1 MGNGEIT
8 EFDFRFPFY
17 ENNNVVVL
25 KNNKPAT
32 GYTIVR
38 VSAGD
43 GADIPY
49 LGGKVV
55 FESAPLP
62 TDSIVISR
70 KLPLSR
76 VVDYQPLAKIEP
88 KLLNQDM
95 NYLMETLKDIY
106 DELNAFVGQCK
117 ELADKNFVN
126 ALIGR
131 LDYLN
136 RIIESGGV
144 LTHENAVSAITN
156 CLTVVPQDIKLEI
169 VDGAVVLKAGS
180 KVYVP
185 NGTGLFQ
192 GNIYTQDKSVSFATG
207 LNGSFIIFAGQ
218 GPNSNIFGQQESC
231 FYSGSP
237 APTFSTNIVVWY
249 DTSANLIKFSNNGG
263 STWFSENYSFPL
275 AKVTLVNGEIT
286 SIDQVFNGFGY
297 IGSTVFVLPGVKC
310 LIPNGKNADGTLNN
324 TITQVSSV
332 RVSTNLD
339 SNNNKIIVVRTDG
352 SFSQGNKWI
361 ESNIKPTFVENNNQY
376 WYNPDT
382 NKVFYYRS
390 STNNGFCE
398 VMLACNF
405 KTGADKKIT
414 SFLPKQTFHAV
425 DYSDTEFIAHQ
436 SMTSDKYVD
445 LKLGASGTQY
455 TAPADGYVFL
465 RGQTTVAGKAYGIT
479 NEITGMRNQIRVENS
494 GIDFGVFM
502 PVSVGQNFSVKYEG
516 ALASG
521 YLFRFVFVNGM
532 R

>member
-43 GADIPY
+43 GSDIPY

-55 FESAPLP
+55 FERAPLP

-88 KLLNQDM
+88 ELLNRDM

-106 DELNAFVGQCK
+106 DELSAFVGQCK
-117 ELADKNFVN
+117 ELADNNFVN

-136 RIIESGGV
+136 KIIKNGGV
-144 LTHENAVSAITN
+144 LTRDNAVSAITN
-156 CLTVVPQDIKLEI
+156 CLTFIPQDIKIDLNNGNLI
-169 VDGAVVLKAGS
+169 LKSGS

-185 NGTGLFQ
+185 NGINKFNT
-192 GNIYTQDKSVSFATG
+192 IVVSSDVEIRALANRTT
-207 LNGSFIIFAGQ
+207 IV
-218 GPNSNIFGQQESC
+218 
-231 FYSGSP
+231 FYSDGVLRCVDDKYCFSGP
-237 APTFSTNIVVWY
+237 SAPTVQVDVAVWY
-249 DTSANLIKFSNNGG
+249 DTENNVIKYTDNSGN
-263 STWFSENYSFPL
+263 TWSENNISLPVCIAIETTAGF
-275 AKVTLVNGEIT
+275 TEIK
-286 SIDQVFNGFGY
+286 QVFNGFGY
-297 IGSTVFVLPGVKC
+297 IGASIFALPGVKG
-310 LIPNGKNADGTLNN
+310 LIPNGRNTDGTLKNTEFTTENVLITTRNLQGDSKPLLLRRDGVINYLTYSYDEVRNINYNVAGSDNN
-324 TITQVSSV
+324 WAIVGVWSANNSGVITSV
-332 RVSTNLD
+332 RTKNS
-339 SNNNKIIVVRTDG
+339 
-352 SFSQGNKWI
+352 
-361 ESNIKPTFVENNNQY
+361 
-376 WYNPDT
+376 
-382 NKVFYYRS
+382 
-390 STNNGFCE
+390 
-398 VMLACNF
+398 
-405 KTGADKKIT
+405 
-414 SFLPKQTFHAV
+414 FHAV
-425 DYSDTEFIAHQ
+425 GYGDKDFIAHQ
-436 SMTSDKYVD
+436 SMPSDSYID
-445 LKLGASGTQY
+445 LTLGASGTQY

-494 GIDFGVFM
+494 GIDFGVFV
-502 PVSVGQNFSVKYEG
+502 PVSVGQKFSVKYEG

-521 YLFRFVFVNGM
+521 YMFRFVFVNGA